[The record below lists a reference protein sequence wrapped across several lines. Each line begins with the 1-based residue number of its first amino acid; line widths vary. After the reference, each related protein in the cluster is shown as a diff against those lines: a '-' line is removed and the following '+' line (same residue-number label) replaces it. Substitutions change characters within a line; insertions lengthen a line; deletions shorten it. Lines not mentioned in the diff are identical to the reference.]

1 MDGLLGN
8 YAPFILGAMGAAVF
22 FMLLEPLLLVIKR
35 RSVLQEVKR
44 VRRLDERRKRDT
56 H

>member
-8 YAPFILGAMGAAVF
+8 YAPFILGAMGSAVF